1 MERWGWG
8 FRENL
13 APSGVLEKLIP
24 KDTQPWLCCPQKAA
38 QRPGVGVR
46 AERRLLEAILEG
58 NS

>member
-1 MERWGWG
+1 MDRWGWG

-24 KDTQPWLCCPQKAA
+24 KDTQPWLCCPR
-38 QRPGVGVR
+38 RPLRDQEWVSGQ
-46 AERRLLEAILEG
+46 RLLEAILEG